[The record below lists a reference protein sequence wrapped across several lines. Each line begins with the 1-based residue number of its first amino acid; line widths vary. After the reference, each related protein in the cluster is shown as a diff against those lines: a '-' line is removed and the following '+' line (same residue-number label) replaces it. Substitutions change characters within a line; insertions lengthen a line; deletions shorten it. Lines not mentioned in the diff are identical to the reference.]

1 MTWRMEAICEAAQ
14 RPGMRFV
21 PVKDEAGA
29 VAGVVGNLGGV
40 VSGLFN
46 EP

>member
-1 MTWRMEAICEAAQ
+1 MRPCWRQIGP
-14 RPGMRFV
+14 RPPTRQVEFS
-21 PVKDEAGA
+21 DGA

-40 VSGLFN
+40 ASGLFN

>member
-1 MTWRMEAICEAAQ
+1 VLTHWTLWL
-14 RPGMRFV
+14 P
-21 PVKDEAGA
+21 GA